1 MEYAYSVT
9 GPMGKLTLT
18 EFRGHGPLTRYATPK
33 RIVGQN
39 YACAAQK
46 KVLIRLSGRAPA
58 SIVGLLVGNSSTH
71 QKGSLFLFAPI

>member
-1 MEYAYSVT
+1 MT
-9 GPMGKLTLT
+9 GPIRKLTLT
-18 EFRGHGPLTRYATPK
+18 EFRGPGPLTRYATPK
-33 RIVGQN
+33 RVVGQK

-58 SIVGLLVGNSSTH
+58 SIVGLLLGKLSTH